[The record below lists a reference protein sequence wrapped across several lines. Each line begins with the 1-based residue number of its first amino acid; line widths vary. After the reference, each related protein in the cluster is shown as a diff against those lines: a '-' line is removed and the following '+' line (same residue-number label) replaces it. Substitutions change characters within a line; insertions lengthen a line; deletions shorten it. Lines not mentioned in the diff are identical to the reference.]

1 MRAPSSE
8 LPIVFD
14 GVTVTA
20 GAVTILDRIAL
31 TLAPGAPTVLIGP
44 NGSGKS
50 TLLRVAMGLLA
61 PSRGRI
67 TWGGLENV
75 PPLKRA
81 IVFQR
86 PAMLRRSAAANIRFA
101 LRAAGIPR
109 AEHARRIGEL
119 LELVGLGPLAD
130 RAARRL
136 SGGEQQ
142 RLALARALA
151 RDPAVLFLDEPT
163 ASLDPTATKAVE
175 DIIRAVSERNIKVVM
190 ATHDLGEARRLAGDV
205 VMLHRG
211 RIVETAAAASFFDSR
226 KPARPRHSSRANCSS
241 DGRKIQMKML
251 TRRLLIAVAASFVFA
266 GHAFAQDKSIVVAST
281 TSTQDSGLFGHIL
294 PMFKAKTGIDVKVV
308 AQGTGQA
315 LDTARRGDA
324 DVVFV
329 HAKPAEEKFLSEGFG
344 VKRYP
349 VMYNDFV
356 LIGPKS
362 DPAGIKGSKDIVAA
376 LRAIK
381 AKGADFISRGD
392 KSGTHQAELNLW
404 KVAGIDI
411 AKDKGPWYKEI
422 GQGMGAA
429 LNTASAS
436 NAYVLADRGTW
447 LSFKNRGELVIAVE
461 GDKRLFNQYG
471 VMLVNPEK
479 HPSVK
484 KDLGQQFIDWLVS
497 PEGQKA
503 IADYKING
511 EQLFYPNA
519 SDSGA

>member
-1 MRAPSSE
+1 MIRKSGYRFSE
-8 LPIVFD
+8 EIMLKQ
-14 GVTVTA
+14 
-20 GAVTILDRIAL
+20 
-31 TLAPGAPTVLIGP
+31 
-44 NGSGKS
+44 NG
-50 TLLRVAMGLLA
+50 
-61 PSRGRI
+61 
-67 TWGGLENV
+67 
-75 PPLKRA
+75 
-81 IVFQR
+81 
-86 PAMLRRSAAANIRFA
+86 
-101 LRAAGIPR
+101 
-109 AEHARRIGEL
+109 
-119 LELVGLGPLAD
+119 
-130 RAARRL
+130 
-136 SGGEQQ
+136 
-142 RLALARALA
+142 
-151 RDPAVLFLDEPT
+151 
-163 ASLDPTATKAVE
+163 
-175 DIIRAVSERNIKVVM
+175 RN
-190 ATHDLGEARRLAGDV
+190 
-205 VMLHRG
+205 
-211 RIVETAAAASFFDSR
+211 
-226 KPARPRHSSRANCSS
+226 
-241 DGRKIQMKML
+241 KMNRL
-251 TRRLLIAVAASFVFA
+251 TRRLLIAAAASLAFA
-266 GHAFAQDKSIVVAST
+266 GSAIAQDKSIVVAST

-329 HAKPAEEKFLSEGFG
+329 HAKLAEEKFLSEGFG

-362 DPAGIKGSKDIVAA
+362 DPAGIKGSKDIVSA
-376 LRAIK
+376 LSAIK

-404 KVAGIDI
+404 KVAGVDI

-429 LNTASAS
+429 LNTASAA

-447 LSFKNRGELVIAVE
+447 LSFKNRGDLGIAVE

-497 PEGQKA
+497 SEGQKA